1 MSNRCRE
8 DRQQQICTFIAEY
21 YDSKG
26 YSPSYREIANGVG
39 LRSTST
45 VHYYVK
51 MLEENGRVKSLPV
64 PGNHTRKVASSRSI
78 VLSERERSIPQRV
91 QLNIADGG
99 ALCFDCLIRTKQDA
113 SFELL
118 FTGIAEVTGMK
129 SGHGRVISCQL
140 SREAVMA

>member
-64 PGNHTRKVASSRSI
+64 PGNHT
-78 VLSERERSIPQRV
+78 
-91 QLNIADGG
+91 
-99 ALCFDCLIRTKQDA
+99 
-113 SFELL
+113 
-118 FTGIAEVTGMK
+118 
-129 SGHGRVISCQL
+129 
-140 SREAVMA
+140 

>member
-8 DRQQQICTFIAEY
+8 DRQRQICTFIAEY

-51 MLEENGRVKSLPV
+51 LLEENGRIKTLPV

-78 VLSERERSIPQRV
+78 VISERERSIPQRV

-99 ALCFDCLIRTKQDA
+99 ALCFDCIIRPKPDS

-129 SGHGRVISCQL
+129 IGRAHV
-140 SREAVMA
+140 

>member
-8 DRQQQICTFIAEY
+8 DRQRQICTFIAEY
-21 YDSKG
+21 FDSKG
-26 YSPSYREIANGVG
+26 YSPSYREIATGVG

-45 VHYYVK
+45 VHHYVK
-51 MLEENGRVKSLPV
+51 LLEESGKIKTFPV
-64 PGNHTRKVASSRSI
+64 PGNNTRKVASSRSI

-99 ALCFDCLIRTKQDA
+99 ALCFDCIIRTMPDS

-129 SGHGRVISCQL
+129 SDHGRVISCQL
-140 SREAVMA
+140 SREVVMA